1 MNIDGIDF
9 GFVCTKNTPIY
20 AYFNTD
26 VGDNLTIELWKEIE
40 DATVKNNPFYKNEYI
55 VCTVNRVPNSYWR
68 LSKRYDNVHIVK
80 LESLFA
86 AYMED
91 YNKREHP
98 RFVPSFVRRRGE
110 K

>member
-40 DATVKNNPFYKNEYI
+40 DATVKNNPLYKNEYI
-55 VCTVNRVPNSYWR
+55 VCTVNRVPNSYWK
-68 LSKRYDNVHIVK
+68 LSKRHDNVHIVK
-80 LESLFA
+80 LDPPLQRIWKTTTKENTRDLC
-86 AYMED
+86 
-91 YNKREHP
+91 
-98 RFVPSFVRRRGE
+98 RRL
-110 K
+110 